1 MALTKLNFSGS
12 GQGALAASGMPSG
25 SVIQTQKTVI
35 TSTDTIT
42 MTANTV
48 VDMTGLS
55 VNLTPQFSNSII
67 YLTGQ
72 VFGETSTNGPHNVT
86 FMFRRDSTDLKGTV
100 AGSRNV
106 GILTPFMSFYNT
118 DHASTPESVFYAYHD
133 EPISTSQITY
143 KIAVRSGIGGGGVW
157 HLNKTVT
164 DSDGGA
170 YERGMSFIMAQE
182 IKA

>member
-1 MALTKLNFSGS
+1 MALTILGP
-12 GQGALAASGMPSG
+12 GAFPAGTIL
-25 SVIQTQKTVI
+25 QTQKTVV
-35 TSTDTIT
+35 TSTDTVT
-42 MTANTV
+42 MTLNTV

-55 VNLTPQFSNSII
+55 VNLTPKFSNSII

-72 VFGETSTNGPHNVT
+72 VFGETSVNGPHNVT

-100 AGSRNV
+100 AGDRNV

-118 DHASTPESVFYAYHD
+118 DHASTPESVFYAFHD
-133 EPISTSQITY
+133 EPNTTSQVTY
-143 KIAVRSGIGGGGVW
+143 KIAVRSGIGSGGVW

-182 IKA
+182 IKV